1 MANPPIDSSHLSDM
15 ASADMIDQYGGVVDS
30 QFAKKSI
37 MRKFVPVKAVRGTDT
52 LLNRRIGKTELLA
65 ITAGVRPE
73 VGQTKFGSASVTVDT
88 LILARDNRS
97 QLNEFQTDFAARKEL
112 AIDHGKEIAK
122 FFDEAFLIQGVKGAL
137 LSAPS
142 DLNSAFG
149 GGHTVALSATND
161 QLDPTL
167 LYEAIASQIVSMQL
181 DDMDTDE
188 CAVFVN
194 PTQYEVLLN
203 NDKLVDQDFSEA
215 NGNFAT
221 GKFKVIMGVP
231 VVMTNRM
238 ATDGVAVTHLLSN
251 ASNSNAYD
259 MTAAQAQVAALI
271 LHPKALLAG
280 ETIPLSSDVFFDK
293 VERSWFIDSFLA
305 FGVANRLP
313 GACGSVTWIT

>member
-1 MANPPIDSSHLSDM
+1 MANPPVDSTHLSDFER
-15 ASADMIDQYGGVVDS
+15 ADMIDQYGGTVDS

-37 MRKFVPVKAVRGTDT
+37 MRQFVPVKPVRGTDT
-52 LLNRRIGKTELLA
+52 LLNRRVGKTNLLA
-65 ITAGVRPE
+65 LTAGVRPE
-73 VGQTKFGSASVTVDT
+73 VSQTKFGSATVTVDT

-97 QLNEFQTDFAARKEL
+97 QLNEFQTDFDARQEL
-112 AIDHGKEIAK
+112 AMDHGKEIAK
-122 FFDEAFLIQGVKGAL
+122 FFDEAFLIQAAKGAL

-149 GGHTVALSATND
+149 GGHTVALSASGDQND
-161 QLDPTL
+161 PDL
-167 LYEAIASQIVSMQL
+167 LYTAFEGIVVDMQE

-188 CAVFVN
+188 CAIFVN
-194 PTQYEVLLN
+194 PTQHAVLLN
-203 NDKLVDQDFSEA
+203 NQKLIDRDFSAA
-215 NGNFAT
+215 NGDFAT
-221 GKFKVIMGVP
+221 GKFKTLMGVP

-238 ATDGVAVTHLLSN
+238 ATDGVAITHLLSN

-259 MTAAQAQVAALI
+259 MTASQAQLAGVVM
-271 LHPKALLAG
+271 HPKALLAG

-293 VERSWFIDSFLA
+293 VERSWFIDSFLS